1 VTPATIAS
9 MFTTRPG
16 LLGAQRGGS
25 EIGEALLLER

>member
-1 VTPATIAS
+1 